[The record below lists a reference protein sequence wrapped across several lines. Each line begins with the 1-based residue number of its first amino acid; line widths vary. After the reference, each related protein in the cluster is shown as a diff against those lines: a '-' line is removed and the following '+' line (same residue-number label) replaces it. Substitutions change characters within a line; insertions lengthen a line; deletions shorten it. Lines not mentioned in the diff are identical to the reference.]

1 MYVTPKMFEC
11 HFSGRLTFSNT
22 RGRLLVQLMD
32 HLLYHYAIQ
41 KPFLHRVNQASSAPC
56 SFVWRTNSSVS
67 IIIQI
72 DFGTSL
78 GSKST
83 AVAACRTD
91 NKQNRCR
98 LEKIANVRSSTLED
112 VSISMWV
119 VGFACLSFTSQ
130 SGFPLTRTKK
140 IAAM

>member
-11 HFSGRLTFSNT
+11 HFSGRLTFSST

-112 VSISMWV
+112 VFHQH
-119 VGFACLSFTSQ
+119 VGSGLCMPQFHQSEWLSTDSD
-130 SGFPLTRTKK
+130 KK